1 MNQQSSGA
9 RMMKTFQLSAL
20 LGRWLIVATV
30 LAGGTW
36 AHAAALPTTLFEYP
50 EAEVESRWYTPE
62 NPQGLKGQGAMANQG
77 AKGSPFGTIAAGET
91 VSLLDVEGSG
101 IVQRMWITLSEFS
114 PVSLRALR
122 LDMYWDKA
130 ETPAVSVPLGDF
142 MAAINGK
149 ILVMENALFS
159 SPEGKSFNC
168 IIPMPF
174 RTAARI
180 DLTNE
185 SDNAVRLYT
194 YEINVLHTPRHEE
207 EVLYFHTSWR
217 RERWTELGRDF
228 EILPKVTGKGRFL
241 GAHIG
246 VIQKEENEGW
256 WGEGEVKVY
265 LDGDEEF
272 PTLSGTGT
280 EDHIG
285 AAWGQQV
292 FQNRYTGSLFNE
304 DGQIGFYR
312 YHIPDPLYFRE
323 DCRVTVQV
331 MGSMA
336 KKLALEFFKKEG
348 VEVKPVA
355 IVSIQNGL
363 HYTNLLEEEPDRTV
377 EGPMLYDQ
385 EWIIFYRRDDYS
397 ATAYFYLDRPEN
409 GLPALASLEA
419 RTEGLS
425 TEKPE
430 QAPQ

>member
-1 MNQQSSGA
+1 
-9 RMMKTFQLSAL
+9 MKTPYLATSGGRL
-20 LGRWLIVATV
+20 LLAVAT
-30 LAGGTW
+30 LAW
-36 AHAAALPTTLFEYP
+36 CAIAQASPLPATLFEYP

-62 NPQGLKGQGAMANQG
+62 NPQGIKGKGGMANQG

-91 VSLLDVEGSG
+91 VSLLNIEGSG
-101 IVQRMWITLSEFS
+101 IVQRMWITLSEFD

-122 LDMYWDKA
+122 LDMYWDQA
-130 ETPAVSVPLGDF
+130 ATPAVSAPLGDF

-149 ILVMENALFS
+149 IQVMENALFS

-185 SDNAVRLYT
+185 SEHAVRLYT
-194 YEINVLHTPRHEE
+194 YEVNVLHTPQHNED
-207 EVLYFHTSWR
+207 VLYFHASWR

-228 EILPKVTGKGRFL
+228 EILPKVEGKGRFL
-241 GAHIG
+241 GAHVGI
-246 VIQKEENEGW
+246 IQKEENEGW

-265 LDGDEEF
+265 LDGDTEF
-272 PTLSGTGT
+272 PTLVGTGT

-292 FQNRYTGSLFNE
+292 FQNRYTGSLLNE
-304 DGQIGFYR
+304 GGQVGYYR

-336 KKLALEFFKKEG
+336 KKLALEFFKKDG
-348 VEVKPVA
+348 VHVKPVV
-355 IVSIQNGL
+355 IVSIEDGL
-363 HYTNLLEEEPDRTV
+363 KYTNLLEENPERTV

-385 EWIIFYRRDDYS
+385 EWIIFYRQDDYS
-397 ATAYFYLDRPEN
+397 AVAFFYLDRPEN
-409 GLPALASLEA
+409 GLPPLPARET

-425 TEKPE
+425 TQPPP
-430 QAPQ
+430 QAPQN